1 MFLPPR
7 TTEFICSR
15 ASWAASG
22 TSYSTKAKPCRD
34 RTDQGT
40 REGTRENQTENQR
53 GNPEVLWLPLVL
65 SDLVLH
71 GDRVPG
77 HVDAFDWS
85 KGDEGLPD
93 GFLAQL
99 VVDGAHVDPAHD
111 GQSSLA
117 LRCYLVDRRSRG
129 SRSASTLMEAL
140 VVCPPPGSHLSRHS
154 ERFPCF
160 TQK

>member
-40 REGTRENQTENQR
+40 RKNQR
-53 GNPEVLWLPLVL
+53 GNPEAPRLPLVL
-65 SDLVLH
+65 LDLVLH

-93 GFLAQL
+93 GVLAQL
-99 VVDGAHVDPAHD
+99 IVDGAHVDPAHD

-117 LRCYLVDRRSRG
+117 LRCHLVDRRSRG
-129 SRSASTLMEAL
+129 SRSSSTLMEAS
-140 VVCPPPGSHLSRHS
+140 VVCPPLCPRGGIYCEIPPLAAV
-154 ERFPCF
+154 
-160 TQK
+160 